1 MKNKQLEGNCVIDA
15 WFRDFWGMKRE
26 VAHFVL
32 KCFWFQQMK
41 AKHRS
46 PRLLQKIIES
56 ITMYFVMRVRVV
68 MMQYGL
74 SRTS

>member
-1 MKNKQLEGNCVIDA
+1 MIDA

-41 AKHRS
+41 AKHQS
-46 PRLLQKIIES
+46 PRLLQKIIGVSDAVHFKS
-56 ITMYFVMRVRVV
+56 ICY
-68 MMQYGL
+68 
-74 SRTS
+74 